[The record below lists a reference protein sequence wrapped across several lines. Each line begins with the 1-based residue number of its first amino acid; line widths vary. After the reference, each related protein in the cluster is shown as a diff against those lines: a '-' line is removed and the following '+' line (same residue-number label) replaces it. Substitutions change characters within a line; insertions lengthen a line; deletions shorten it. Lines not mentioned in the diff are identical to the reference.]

1 MSLANLNAHNT
12 TLAFANLRFEM
23 VFSNKK
29 KKKSQNTMINQT
41 KKYKQILK
49 FKNKSN

>member
-29 KKKSQNTMINQT
+29 KKKVS
-41 KKYKQILK
+41 KYHD
-49 FKNKSN
+49 KSN